1 MLCFWSGTELS
12 LRPGCRYVIMIV
24 GQHGAVCPLRPTHA
38 AQGMAMVWN

>member
-24 GQHGAVCPLRPTHA
+24 GLCPLRPTHT
-38 AQGMAMVWN
+38 AQGMAVVWN